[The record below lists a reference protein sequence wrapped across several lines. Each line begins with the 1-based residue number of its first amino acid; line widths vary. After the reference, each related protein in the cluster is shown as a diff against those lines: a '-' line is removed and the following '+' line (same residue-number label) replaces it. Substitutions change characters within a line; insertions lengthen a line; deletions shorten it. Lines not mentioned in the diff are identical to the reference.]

1 MVTSIARQSV
11 ILKCLRKKSVM
22 LGNYEFYYA
31 AGLLN
36 NLYQIGCTKDMKPL
50 ELFEYISPK
59 LAMLTPDNGEE
70 EFLIQMLT
78 TYEPY
83 EDYDEQ
89 MVELFEW
96 GENEQNKWQVHT

>member
-22 LGNYEFYYA
+22 LGNYEFYYS

-36 NLYQIGCTKDMKPL
+36 NLYKLGCSKDMKPV
-50 ELFEYISPK
+50 ELFDYISPK
-59 LAMLTPDNGEE
+59 LEGLTPNNGEE
-70 EFLIQMLT
+70 EFLIRMIGN
-78 TYEPY
+78 YEPY
-83 EDYDEQ
+83 EDYDQQ

-96 GENEQNKWQVHT
+96 GETEQNKWQVHT

>member
-59 LAMLTPDNGEE
+59 LGTLTPDNGEE